1 MLVKVVRFILL
12 YATFRGGHFSKNPV
26 FSVIFSQKI
35 CSQNFLSQKR
45 NKVKVNSVCHLQ
57 HIFHNHGAFFE
68 AVSATI
74 SPKNCWFL

>member
-26 FSVIFSQKI
+26 FSVILSQKI

-45 NKVKVNSVCHLQ
+45 NNSKKHRIPLY
-57 HIFHNHGAFFE
+57 
-68 AVSATI
+68 SAH
-74 SPKNCWFL
+74 PL